1 MRGILM
7 RIEKISFQNFR
18 KYVDTSIN
26 FKKDSNDLHV
36 IVAENGA
43 GKTTFLNAMT
53 WCLYNQEPKI
63 RDNDDA
69 LPTLNTEVSNNSN
82 KDVEVASVAITVSAD
97 DDSKLIFKRSDFY
110 KIHSIHSDFYKNNGK
125 REEWIDQEF
134 IVTESQDSEHLVHR
148 QKDECDL
155 LVASFIP
162 EAIKEFF
169 FFDGEQLENYFLI
182 SSAVKNQ
189 VFTLSNIYLL
199 DEMERR
205 INDRLTELRRQGNP
219 NSGADKKLKEYNERK
234 NFLDSEEKRYGNL
247 KAAYE
252 SKVNELNELM
262 KLLGS
267 APSIKNLEKIRN
279 EKISQRD
286 NINEIIQSKKEELN
300 SHIIKEAPKIL
311 AKNAFINSLKL
322 IKESQDTSYIYP
334 IDESIL
340 LDSIK
345 DHSCKVC
352 DRKIDDELMDYLKS
366 KKAKLYLISPEDKI
380 LSDNKKYFNNFK
392 DVTFSYLKKEKSLHK
407 EISDN
412 EEIVEVLETEI
423 KGYYDTIKVNEHLR
437 ENINRRDEL
446 VSILPDKK
454 SELDSLK
461 NNILDLK
468 KEVKKLHEEYL
479 KLLED
484 EEEYREIT
492 AKIKLCLD
500 ALNVIFDVKEEMMTE
515 TKIDIQKSTN
525 DKFFSLIRKSKT
537 YGKII
542 IDDNYEVKLFD
553 DDGRP
558 ASSTASA
565 SEVELLALS
574 FILAIHSVSGFES
587 PLVVDTLLAR
597 TSGEQRFNVAQSCL
611 NVSDE
616 KQILLFLIEEEYS
629 SPVKQLYKENHVNE
643 YVLKELDSEKE
654 IKIGRV

>member
-1 MRGILM
+1 M